1 MSEQNL
7 TSGILVVDKPQGVTS
22 HDIVAAL
29 RGALHTKRVGHA
41 GTLDPMATGVLV
53 IGFGQATKL
62 LNYIVEH
69 TKTYQA
75 TIRLGQT
82 FDTDDAT
89 GKPIPATESQLRAL
103 SELVELSDSERLDV
117 IHKQIHAHFMGDIM
131 QVPNAFSAIKING
144 TRAYD
149 LAREGQEVALK
160 SRPIHVEPWQ
170 IHDMRVSIFNA
181 ETPNGVRQVTGFDLD
196 VTISCS
202 AGTYIRALAR
212 DLGAQLG
219 VGGHLT
225 RLRRTSVG
233 DFSLESSPTVT
244 AHVVERV
251 FRDKEGV
258 EQKRNKAVIDADYQ
272 EIADKCAL
280 NLVDAAVRT
289 LPSVEL
295 NEQQAQDV
303 RFGRR
308 IKVDAPTLGSHC
320 SLPKFSTEQSSGGL
334 NPQQS
339 DAIAAYCV
347 ADNVPQLVAIMTARG
362 KIKGKTVQLQPV
374 TVFAAE

>member
-1 MSEQNL
+1 MSESNIS
-7 TSGILVVDKPQGVTS
+7 SGILVVDKPQGVTS

-89 GKPIPATESQLRAL
+89 GTSIALTDTQLRAL
-103 SELVELSDSERLDV
+103 DELAALSENERFRT
-117 IHKQIHAHFMGDIM
+117 IQEQINAHFTGDIM
-131 QVPNAFSAIKING
+131 QVPNTFSAIKVKG
-144 TRAYD
+144 ARAYD
-149 LAREGQEVALK
+149 LAREGQEVTLQA
-160 SRPIHVEPWQ
+160 RPIHVDPWQ
-170 IHDMRVSIFNA
+170 IHDVREASFSV
-181 ETPNGVRQVTGFDLD
+181 ETPNGMQQVTGLDVD

-219 VGGHLT
+219 IGGHLT
-225 RLRRTSVG
+225 RLRRTRVG
-233 DFSLESSPTVT
+233 DFSLDSSHAVS

-272 EIADKCAL
+272 EIADKYAL